1 VAFSV
6 STCFTVVKLLWEIM
20 GWQAL
25 GTTKRILLSLQM
37 VDGDGT
43 GTGKLTPVGL
53 IVVCSKPPYR
63 SLDVLLWYLRWNGRF
78 VNP

>member
-1 VAFSV
+1 M
-6 STCFTVVKLLWEIM
+6 VKLLWEIM

-37 VDGDGT
+37 VGGDGT

-53 IVVCSKPPYR
+53 IVVWELMQKVGNTAR
-63 SLDVLLWYLRWNGRF
+63 
-78 VNP
+78 

>member
-1 VAFSV
+1 VYENQLREVGGIFSEHL
-6 STCFTVVKLLWEIM
+6 CEIM

-43 GTGKLTPVGL
+43 GTRKLTPIGL
-53 IVVCSKPPYR
+53 IVVCSKPP
-63 SLDVLLWYLRWNGRF
+63 
-78 VNP
+78 